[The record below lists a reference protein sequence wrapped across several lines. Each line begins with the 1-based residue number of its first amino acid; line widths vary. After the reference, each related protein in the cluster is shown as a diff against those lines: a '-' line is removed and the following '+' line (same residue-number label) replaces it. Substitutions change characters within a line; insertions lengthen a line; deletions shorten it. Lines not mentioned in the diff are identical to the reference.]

1 MPKPSDGRP
10 ILLSLELKVAGKADP
25 AELTLGVAVS
35 IARVAG
41 SSE

>member
-1 MPKPSDGRP
+1 
-10 ILLSLELKVAGKADP
+10 LLSLELKVAGKADL
-25 AELTLGVAVS
+25 AELNLGVAVG